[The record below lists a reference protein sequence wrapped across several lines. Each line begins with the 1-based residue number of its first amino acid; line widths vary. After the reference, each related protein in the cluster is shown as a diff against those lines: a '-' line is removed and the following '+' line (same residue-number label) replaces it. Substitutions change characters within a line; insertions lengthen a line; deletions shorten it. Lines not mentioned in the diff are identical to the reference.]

1 MNKKLLKLSTF
12 KIHFDLKRNPWLH
25 RCIAIGATVNHRF
38 KLWARNDEK
47 VDETRTKPFNW
58 VKKNLLIEL
67 KKNLL
72 IESKNDQEDI
82 RMQLITDSFV
92 AKGKPSMES
101 D

>member
-12 KIHFDLKRNPWLH
+12 KIHFDLKRNLWLH

-47 VDETRTKPFNW
+47 VETRTKPFNW
-58 VKKNLLIEL
+58 V

-82 RMQLITDSFV
+82 RMQLITESFV